1 MDSVL
6 VGIIGEANGCK
17 LLARADKQ
25 TALYIFELAFW
36 HDRIPGTHWFLGSL
50 LVSNQHRM
58 NWWYQTSFGPYKL
71 WCALRPMGKM
81 LNEKPMG
88 KMLNEKL
95 KLAIFIIQGL
105 YLSLIGQLK
114 IKT

>member
-1 MDSVL
+1 
-6 VGIIGEANGCK
+6 
-17 LLARADKQ
+17 
-25 TALYIFELAFW
+25 
-36 HDRIPGTHWFLGSL
+36 
-50 LVSNQHRM
+50 
-58 NWWYQTSFGPYKL
+58 
-71 WCALRPMGKM
+71 
-81 LNEKPMG
+81 MG